1 MKKFNKLLPKIVAG
15 LIVLVLLS
23 TVLLSSI
30 YAKYVS
36 KSDPFN
42 ATARPAG
49 MELITHFSEDDFI
62 SVDFAIDA
70 DYGAPIGHT
79 ETTKNY
85 DFSVRMAK
93 SEVRSEFNVKLIF
106 NEKVTARIQ
115 QARADKFKDG
125 VWCDFRVL
133 MKNSDGKYVPIAGR
147 DSVSGNKLT
156 WVSNS
161 IEVEPNKNP
170 NGSVDSTD
178 SSGNLVLAETDFRLE
193 MIFYN
198 NTTMPNPLAGTT
210 EYGNGSYPTGGA
222 DTQDYFFSSDA
233 IDIQVSSTQ
242 IDPKYEGA
250 HVYS

>member
-15 LIVLVLLS
+15 LIVLVLIS

-36 KSDPFN
+36 SSDPFN

-62 SVDFAIDA
+62 GVDFAVDA
-70 DYGAPIGHT
+70 DYGAPIGHSV
-79 ETTKNY
+79 TTKNY
-85 DFSVRMAK
+85 DFSVRMVK

-125 VWCDFRVL
+125 VWCDFRIL
-133 MKNSDGKYVPIAGR
+133 MKNSEGEYVPLAGR
-147 DSVSGNKLT
+147 DSVSSNKLT
-156 WVSNS
+156 WVSNA

-170 NGSVDSTD
+170 DGSVDSTD
-178 SSGNLVLAETDFRLE
+178 SSGNPVLAETDFRLE

-198 NTTMPNPLAGTT
+198 NTTMPNPLTGTT
-210 EYGNGSYPTGGA
+210 QYGNGSYPTGGA
-222 DTQDYFFSSDA
+222 DTQDYFFSSNS
-233 IDIQVSSTQ
+233 ITIEVSAKQT
-242 IDPKYEGA
+242 DPGFLGSHIYK
-250 HVYS
+250 